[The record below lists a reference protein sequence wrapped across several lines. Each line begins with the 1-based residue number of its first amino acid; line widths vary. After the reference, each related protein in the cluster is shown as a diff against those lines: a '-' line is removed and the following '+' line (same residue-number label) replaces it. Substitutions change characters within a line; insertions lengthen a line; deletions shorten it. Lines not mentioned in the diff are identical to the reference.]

1 MTVYEKRR
9 DRGSEKRRVRAKD
22 VFVHRRSTVLVTR
35 DRDRRNTVIVARVR
49 A

>member
-1 MTVYEKRR
+1 MRKDVIVDRENYR
-9 DRGSEKRRVRAKD
+9 DRVRAKD
-22 VFVHRRSTVLVTR
+22 VFVQRRSTVLVTR